1 VPLDGR
7 PVRVPISLGAGDLTV
22 VVPEDIAVTGDI
34 AVTAGQVVWD
44 IDGESRTAGFS
55 GGASEQYASDE
66 ASDGD
71 VDLAIEIRAGA
82 GDVRVVEE
90 DR

>member
-1 VPLDGR
+1 VPLGTGT
-7 PVRVPISLGAGDLTV
+7 VRVPISLGAGDLTV

-34 AVTAGQVVWD
+34 ALTAGQVVWD

-55 GGASEQYASDE
+55 GGHAEQYASDE
-66 ASDGD
+66 AAGGD
-71 VDLAIEIRAGA
+71 VDLALEIKAGA

-90 DR
+90 D